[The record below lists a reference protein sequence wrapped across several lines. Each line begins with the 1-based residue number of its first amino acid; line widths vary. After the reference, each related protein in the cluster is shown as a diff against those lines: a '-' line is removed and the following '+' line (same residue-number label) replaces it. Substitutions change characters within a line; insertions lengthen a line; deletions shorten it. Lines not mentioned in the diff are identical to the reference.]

1 MNQAMQL
8 SRRHSP
14 PMPTRFGIVLALGL
28 AALLPVSVLAQNVAY
43 SGGTYTQTFDGLP
56 SLPTGVFVG
65 TTDGP
70 YSLSDT
76 SWSTTSFTTT
86 GMTGWQIYDT
96 VAGGTA
102 AGLNSNYG
110 QGSAAA
116 AISYGSD
123 GSTERALGSLAGSTR
138 AMAFGVVFQNTSG
151 LLIDSVTLA
160 FEVEQWRL
168 GRNNLGA
175 DTLRFEYAVGT
186 ATNIASAT
194 FTPNVTFDAIGQIT
208 SGTLGGLDGNSNA
221 TAVSGSLSL
230 VWNPGDYLVMR
241 WVDVNDLAGA
251 DHGVAI
257 DNFSLVTPIPEPST
271 YTLLAGA
278 LVLGWVVYGR
288 RRRA

>member
-1 MNQAMQL
+1 
-8 SRRHSP
+8 
-14 PMPTRFGIVLALGL
+14 MPVRAGTILALVL
-28 AALLPVSVLAQNVAY
+28 AALLPVAVLAQSVAF

-56 SLPTGVFVG
+56 APVFNGTTYTPGVYAG

-96 VAGGTA
+96 IAGGTA

-123 GSTERALGSLAGSTR
+123 GSSERALGALAGSTR

-151 LLIDSVTLA
+151 MLIDSVTLA

-168 GRNNLGA
+168 GRNNLGT
-175 DTLRFEYAVGT
+175 DTLSFEYAVGT
-186 ATNIASAT
+186 ATNIATAT
-194 FTPNVTFDAIGQIT
+194 FTPNATFNAVSQIT
-208 SGTLGGLDGNSNA
+208 SGTVGALNGNSNA
-221 TAVSGSLSL
+221 TGVSGSISL
-230 VWNPGDYLVMR
+230 AWNPGDYLVLR
-241 WVDVNDLAGA
+241 WVDINDLAGN
-251 DHGVAI
+251 DHGVAM
-257 DNFSLVTPIPEPST
+257 DNFSLTAIPEPST
-271 YTLLAGA
+271 YALLAGA
-278 LVLGWVVYGR
+278 LALGWVAYR
-288 RRRA
+288 RRQRA

>member
-1 MNQAMQL
+1 
-8 SRRHSP
+8 
-14 PMPTRFGIVLALGL
+14 MPVRAGTILALVL
-28 AALLPVSVLAQNVAY
+28 AALLPVAVLAQSVAF

-56 SLPTGVFVG
+56 APVFNGTTYTPGVYAG

-96 VAGGTA
+96 MAGGTA

-116 AISYGSD
+116 AISYGGD
-123 GSTERALGSLAGSTR
+123 GSSDRALGSLAGSTR

-160 FEVEQWRL
+160 FQVEQWRL
-168 GRNNLGA
+168 GRTGAGA
-175 DTLRFEYAVGT
+175 DTLSFEYAVGT
-186 ATNIASAT
+186 ATNIATAT
-194 FTPNVTFDAIGQIT
+194 FTPNATFNAVSQIT
-208 SGTLGGLDGNSNA
+208 SGTVGALNGNSNA
-221 TAVSGSLSL
+221 TGVSGSISL
-230 VWNPGDYLVMR
+230 AWNPGDYLVLR
-241 WVDVNDLAGA
+241 WVDINDLAGA

-257 DNFSLVTPIPEPST
+257 DNFSLTAIPEPST
-271 YTLLAGA
+271 YALLAGA
-278 LVLGWVVYGR
+278 LALGWVAYR
-288 RRRA
+288 RRQRA

>member
-1 MNQAMQL
+1 
-8 SRRHSP
+8 
-14 PMPTRFGIVLALGL
+14 MPVRAGTILALVL
-28 AALLPVSVLAQNVAY
+28 AALLPVAVLAQSVAF

-56 SLPTGVFVG
+56 APVFNGTTYTPGVYAG

-96 VAGGTA
+96 IAGGTA

-123 GSTERALGSLAGSTR
+123 GSSERALGALAGSTR

-151 LLIDSVTLA
+151 MLIDSVTLA

-168 GRNNLGA
+168 GRNNLGT
-175 DTLRFEYAVGT
+175 DTLSFEYAVG
-186 ATNIASAT
+186 AVPNIASAS
-194 FTPNVTFDAIGQIT
+194 FTPNATFNAISQIT
-208 SGTLGGLDGNSNA
+208 SGTVGALNGNSNA
-221 TAVSGSLSL
+221 TGVSGSISL
-230 VWNPGDYLVMR
+230 AWNPGDYLVLR
-241 WVDVNDLAGA
+241 WVDINDLAGN

-257 DNFSLVTPIPEPST
+257 DNFSLTAIPEPST
-271 YTLLAGA
+271 YALLAGA
-278 LVLGWVVYGR
+278 LALGWVAYR
-288 RRRA
+288 RRQRA